1 MPNFPMSY
9 KGNAVRKPTSTP
21 TPKAKPRNQMG
32 FFFSPVP
39 DDVIVSEKFNTE
51 LSPRAQ
57 MTYVHL
63 CSLINKDHYRD
74 YTAEDGTKYK
84 FISGQTFGAITGER
98 LAERMHCKPKSTYK
112 WINELIEQGFIAVDA
127 DPTYKK
133 WSNTRRFV
141 VTRFRQNTG
150 VEAFLAKTQSGQ
162 NSPDSPIEDNQFPID
177 SGNPII
183 LDEKIKR
190 TSSSRD
196 TQAEFPE
203 METVSP
209 SSSQPDKFNDS
220 LYSVWNNERPKKNNL
235 PAPLDIFRFGLKK
248 VERALDLWF
257 PQLEKDARERVLK
270 SAFSNMPKS
279 DKNGRN
285 INSPCW
291 LVAHQDRF
299 YCFVEGLAAEGIDIG
314 QGMSDVTKSNDAQV
328 ATKTPKP
335 PMIETEKLTPEN
347 STGFDGKTSTPNRP
361 AYVLDDPHFK
371 ALREKMMKR
380 TPK

>member
-1 MPNFPMSY
+1 MSRQS
-9 KGNAVRKPTSTP
+9 NAVRKPSRTTSAKT
-21 TPKAKPRNQMG
+21 KPRNQIA

-39 DDVIVSEKFNTE
+39 DDVIISEKFNTE
-51 LSPRAQ
+51 LSRAAQ
-57 MTYVHL
+57 MVYVHL
-63 CSLINKDHYRD
+63 CSLINKDHFRD
-74 YTAEDGTKYK
+74 YTAEDGTRYK

-98 LAERMHCKPKSTYK
+98 LAERMHCKPRSTYK

-150 VEAFLAKTQSGQ
+150 IEAFLDKTQSAQ
-162 NSPDSPIEDNQFPID
+162 NSPDSLIEDNQFPTN

-190 TSSSRD
+190 TSSSSREA
-196 TQAEFPE
+196 QAEFPE
-203 METVSP
+203 METVSS

-220 LYSVWNNERPKKNNL
+220 LYSVWNDERPKRNDL

-257 PQLEKDARERVLK
+257 PQLEKDGRERVLK
-270 SAFSNMPKS
+270 SAFTNMPKS
-279 DKNGRN
+279 DKDGRN

-335 PMIETEKLTPEN
+335 PIIE
-347 STGFDGKTSTPNRP
+347 DR
-361 AYVLDDPHFK
+361 
-371 ALREKMMKR
+371 
-380 TPK
+380 

>member
-1 MPNFPMSY
+1 MSY
-9 KGNAVRKPTSTP
+9 KSNAVRKPTSTP

-150 VEAFLAKTQSGQ
+150 VEAFLAKTQTGQ
-162 NSPDSPIEDNQFPID
+162 NSPDSPIEGNPFPID

-183 LDEKIKR
+183 LDENIKR
-190 TSSSRD
+190 TSSSSRD
-196 TQAEFPE
+196 AQAEFPE
-203 METVSP
+203 METVSS

-220 LYSVWNNERPKKNNL
+220 LYSVWNNERPKRNDL

-248 VERALDLWF
+248 VERTLGIWF
-257 PQLEKDARERVLK
+257 PQLEKDGRERVLK
-270 SAFSNMPKS
+270 SAFTNMPKS
-279 DKNGRN
+279 DKNGKN

-299 YCFVEGLAAEGIDIG
+299 YCFVEGLKAEGVDIG
-314 QGMSDVTKSNDAQV
+314 QGVSDLKKDLVATYDTKSANDAEV
-328 ATKTPKP
+328 TTKPKP
-335 PMIETEKLTPEN
+335 KRVVKNFSFLEQESDQTMHISDALQKK
-347 STGFDGKTSTPNRP
+347 GKGTSVREF
-361 AYVLDDPHFK
+361 LDY
-371 ALREKMMKR
+371 LRK
-380 TPK
+380 